1 MKDRRT
7 LNSGA
12 KGNADGLVTFLDMT
26 CLLHEITEGRLTGE
40 LTIGRRRIQMLNGSE
55 RTTVMLHS
63 NDQQRTEND

>member
-26 CLLHEITEGRLTGE
+26 AFYTKLLKA
-40 LTIGRRRIQMLNGSE
+40 
-55 RTTVMLHS
+55 
-63 NDQQRTEND
+63 D